1 MAHWLCIRIP
11 QLPLAV
17 FSRSGSKHQ
26 PLAVSHQGRPVSV
39 LFCNAAARKRGI
51 QPGLT
56 VAAARALAHDLVVRP
71 RNSRAEQQALQA
83 LAAWAYQFSSQLS
96 LYPPGELLLEV
107 QGSFSLFGGR
117 AALLANIR
125 TGLSELGYNARLASA
140 PTPLAALSLARCDS
154 EQNIDVLQGLP
165 AALASLPV
173 SVLDWEQALLDR
185 LDGIGVHRLGD
196 LLRLPRDGLARRFGQ
211 QSLLYLDRM
220 LGRCPHPQTLY
231 QPPQVFS
238 RRLLL
243 PAEVCQ
249 AEGLL
254 FVLQRLL
261 LEMCGWLQGLGL
273 AIQQVNVCL
282 LHREEEVTQLRIGV
296 YKPTRDAAQLN
307 TLLREHLDSLVLRSA
322 VIEVGLKA
330 GETVRL
336 DEQVQDL
343 FDMAERPD
351 DIGLLDRLR
360 ARLGYESVTGI
371 SAVAEHRPEFAWRYS
386 VPGDSQKDSNGRQR
400 PLWLLPVPRPLKVH
414 NGHPLLQ
421 GRLQL
426 QPDRERIESGWWD
439 ERDMAR
445 DYYIATTAS
454 GSCYWI
460 YRELTGDQGWF
471 LQGVFE

>member
-1 MAHWLCIRIP
+1 M
-11 QLPLAV
+11 
-17 FSRSGSKHQ
+17 
-26 PLAVSHQGRPVSV
+26 
-39 LFCNAAARKRGI
+39 LFCNAAARERGI

-71 RNSRAEQQALQA
+71 RNGRAEQQALQG

-107 QGSFSLFGGR
+107 QGSLSLFGGR
-117 AALLANIR
+117 DALFASIRSGLA
-125 TGLSELGYNARLASA
+125 ELGYSTWLASA

-154 EQNIDVLQGLP
+154 EQHIDGLQNIA
-165 AALASLPV
+165 AALAALPV

-185 LDGIGVHRLGD
+185 LNGIGVRRLDD
-196 LLRLPRDGLARRFGQ
+196 LLRLPRDGLACRFGQ

-220 LGRCPHPQTLY
+220 MGRCPHPQTLY

-238 RRLLL
+238 RHLLL

-261 LEMCGWLQGLGL
+261 LEMCGWLQGLGV
-273 AIQQVNVCL
+273 AVQQVDIRL
-282 LHREEEVTQLRIGV
+282 LHREAEATQLSIGV
-296 YKPTRDAAQLN
+296 YKPTRDATQLN
-307 TLLREHLDSLVLRSA
+307 TLLREHLDRLVLRSA
-322 VIEVGLKA
+322 VIEVELRA

-336 DEQVQDL
+336 DDQAQDL
-343 FDMAERPD
+343 FDTGERPD
-351 DIGLLDRLR
+351 AIDLLDRLR
-360 ARLGYESVTGI
+360 ARLGDEAVTGI
-371 SAVAEHRPEFAWRYS
+371 SAVAEHRPEYAWRYS
-386 VPGDSQKDSNGRQR
+386 VPGDSQKDSNGLQR
-400 PLWLLPVPRPLKVH
+400 PLWLLSVPRPLKTQH
-414 NGHPLLQ
+414 GYPLLQ

-426 QPDRERIESGWWD
+426 RPDRERIESGWWD
-439 ERDMAR
+439 EHDMAR

-454 GSCYWI
+454 GSCYWV
-460 YRELTGDQGWF
+460 YHELTGEHGWF